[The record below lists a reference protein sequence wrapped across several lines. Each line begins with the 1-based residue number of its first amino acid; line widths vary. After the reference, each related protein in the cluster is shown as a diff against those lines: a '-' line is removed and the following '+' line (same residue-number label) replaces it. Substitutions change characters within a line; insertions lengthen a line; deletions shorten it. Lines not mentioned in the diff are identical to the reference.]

1 MKDYNTPEYHQYF
14 FDAQVGGGYTTTHYQ
29 GLVNLH
35 QQGAQW
41 LHSQGVRTAFEIGSG
56 LGFFLQGAKNVG
68 IQAKGYDINPFERDF
83 AISKKIDPDSYILG
97 VPDQFG
103 IDDEYDAFYSV
114 EVFEHIVDET
124 LIPLIEQIAEKG
136 KWFFFTSTPNY
147 TTPEADEA
155 WGHINIKPVEKW
167 IKFFEQHGLTFHS
180 LNQTVC
186 PWGIVMTGKR
196 YDGL

>member
-1 MKDYNTPEYHQYF
+1 MKDYNTTDYYKYF
-14 FDAQVGGGYTTTHYQ
+14 FDTQVKNGYTTKDYQ
-29 GLVNLH
+29 GLINLH

-41 LHSQGVRTAFEIGSG
+41 LHNQGVRTAFEIGSG

-68 IQAKGYDINPFERDF
+68 IQAKGYDINPYERDF
-83 AISKKIDPDSYILG
+83 AIENGIDPDAYILG

-103 IDDEYDAFYSV
+103 IDGEYDAFYSV

-124 LIPLIEQIAEKG
+124 LIPLVEQIAEKG

-147 TTPEADEA
+147 TTPEADED

-167 IKFFEQHGLTFHS
+167 IEFFEQHGLKFHS
-180 LNQTVC
+180 LNKTVC
-186 PWGIVMTGKR
+186 EWGTVMTGKR
-196 YDGL
+196 WEV